1 MRGTKDDLRGLKE
14 NVVVGRLIP
23 AGTGF
28 AHHAE
33 RRMTQEEDLAE
44 QLQDLEDTINS
55 DSSTEAD
62 QDQEEKIEE
71 TTNDQV

>member
-55 DSSTEAD
+55 DSSIEKD
-62 QDQEEKIEE
+62 QDQEEKIEG
-71 TTNDQV
+71 TIND